1 MQFTILIATAFQ
13 KLFFIFK
20 GVTTMTKIPK
30 SQRPYVIRRVE
41 RGREETIASG
51 SLNEMLEFL
60 SWCLT
65 DRCRP
70 RSYPGIYS
78 ILGINAGQWIKLDQD
93 PNKSTV
99 GITGLMYRIANND
112 ADYSEITPADM
123 AKVYAMVENHKA
135 CTSERTIKPFC

>member
-1 MQFTILIATAFQ
+1 MN
-13 KLFFIFK
+13 
-20 GVTTMTKIPK
+20 TTTTIPK
-30 SQRPYVIRRVE
+30 SQRPYILRRLE

-51 SLNEMLEFL
+51 SFDEMLEFL

-70 RSYPGIYS
+70 RNYPGVYS
-78 ILGINAGQWIKLDQD
+78 ILGINAYQWIKLDQD

-99 GITGLMYRIANND
+99 GITGLMYRIAKND
-112 ADYSEITPADM
+112 TDYSEITPEDM

-135 CTSERTIKPFC
+135 FTDEHSDKHFC